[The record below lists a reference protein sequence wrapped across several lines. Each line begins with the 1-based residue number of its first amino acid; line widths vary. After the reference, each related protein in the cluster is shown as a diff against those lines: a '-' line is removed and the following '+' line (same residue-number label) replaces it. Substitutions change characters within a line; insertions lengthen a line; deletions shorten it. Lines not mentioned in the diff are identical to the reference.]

1 MKNSEFMIGC
11 NYWASNA
18 GAEMW
23 KNWDENVVEDD
34 LRVLSEN
41 GMKYL
46 RVFPNWRDFQ
56 PVHPVLRN
64 NGAIIEYRL
73 ENDKIPDNP
82 YYLNREMLNRF
93 EKFCALC
100 DKYNLK
106 LIVGLLTG
114 WMSGRL
120 FIPPVLYDKNLISD
134 HLALYFEQLFVK
146 GFVKEFK
153 NQRSIYAWDL
163 GNECSCMSGT
173 DSFEKAAVWTMSI
186 TDAIKSSDQSR
197 PIISGVH
204 TMSPSRYNNPWTI
217 QTQAQSSDY
226 LVSHPYPFW
235 SDLAAY
241 DKISSAA
248 VKLYPTALTKIYSE
262 IGKKPCLI
270 EEIGTMGP
278 SVCNDKNSELFFK
291 IILFSAWENN
301 IPGVLWWCAYEQN
314 DLKTIPYTWNMCET
328 ELGILDENKKPKQ
341 IMNAI
346 TDFQRFIDKIDF
358 SLPKPKSDAVCIL
371 THGQDQ
377 LGVGYASYVFARQ
390 SGMNIDFCFYDENIC
405 NSEYYI
411 LPSYTGINIMPKD
424 KYISLIDKVKN
435 GATLLVSYNGGILS
449 GFEKLTGLSVI
460 ETEQGNFNGKT
471 VISGYELEYTQKSKL
486 SLKPTTAKV
495 LAEDSD
501 GNPVLSCN
509 KLGLGKVYFCTF
521 APEALSVCKNSA
533 FTQDMHEIYSLCFSD
548 ILSNKPIKSKNDL
561 LFVTEHYKND
571 ELYCVISNYSNKD
584 QHIDIDISPEY
595 IVKKTY
601 NAENMICK
609 ACESAVFV
617 LERIS

>member
-41 GMKYL
+41 GIKYL

-153 NQRSIYAWDL
+153 SQRSIYAWDL

-204 TMSPSRYNNPWTI
+204 RMSPSRYNNPWTI

-248 VKLYPTALTKIYSE
+248 VKLYPIALSKIHSE
-262 IGKKPCLI
+262 IGNKPCLI

-278 SVCNDKNSELFFK
+278 SVCSDKNSEMFFK

-301 IPGVLWWCAYEQN
+301 IPGVLWWCAHEQN
-314 DLKTIPYTWNMCET
+314 ELKTIPYTWNMCET
-328 ELGILDENKKPKQ
+328 ELGILDEEKKPKQ
-341 IMNAI
+341 IMNAV
-346 TDFQRFIDKIDF
+346 TDFQSFIDEIDF
-358 SLPKPKSDAVCIL
+358 SLPKPKSDAACIL

-390 SGMNIDFCFYDENIC
+390 CGMNIDFHFYDEQLC
-405 NSEYYI
+405 DCEYYI
-411 LPSYTGINIMPKD
+411 LPSYTGINIMNKD
-424 KYISLIDKVKN
+424 KYLALIDKVKC
-435 GATLLVSYNGGILS
+435 GATLFISYNGGILS

-471 VISGYELEYTQKSKL
+471 VISGCEIEYSQKSKL
-486 SLKPTTAKV
+486 LLDATTANV
-495 LAEDSD
+495 LAKDSD

-509 KLGLGKVYFCTF
+509 NLGLGKVYFCAF

-533 FTQDMHEIYSLCFSD
+533 FTQDMHEIYRLCFSD
-548 ILSNKPIKSKNDL
+548 ILSNKPMKSKNDL

-601 NAENMICK
+601 NAEDMICK
-609 ACESAVFV
+609 GCESSVFV